1 MPDLMQMIPLMIDLA
16 GKKVVIFGGG
26 EVGARKA
33 RFFAP
38 EAEVTVISRSFSP
51 LLASLA
57 IQRVTRELSDLRE
70 EEIYPMLENMFLA
83 VAATP
88 DTPLNNRIGEVCRKR
103 GVLFNNASGEPGDI
117 LIPSVMGGE
126 HFLLALS
133 TGGESPAVSRFLRE
147 HLQSTLPDLDR
158 MVALQDR
165 LRKCL
170 PEIEPDSHKRKALV
184 TKVLHDPA
192 VWAALAKG
200 EEEAWQIVEE
210 TYLQ

>member
-1 MPDLMQMIPLMIDLA
+1 MHMIPLMIDLA

-33 RFFAP
+33 RFFAA

-51 LLASLA
+51 LLLSLPG

-70 EEIYPMLENMFLA
+70 EEICQMLEEVFLA

-88 DTPLNNRIGEVCRKR
+88 DPSVNNRIGKACRKK
-103 GVLFNNASGEPGDI
+103 GVLFNNASGEPGNI

-165 LRKCL
+165 LRKYL
-170 PEIEPDSHKRKALV
+170 PEKEPDSRKRKEIV

-200 EEEAWQIVEE
+200 EEGAWQIVEE
-210 TYLQ
+210 NYLQ

>member
-1 MPDLMQMIPLMIDLA
+1 MQMIPLMIDLA

-26 EVGARKA
+26 EVGTRKA

-51 LLASLA
+51 QLASLG
-57 IQRVTRELSDLRE
+57 IERVTSDLSTLGEGDISR
-70 EEIYPMLENMFLA
+70 MLEGVFLA

-88 DTPLNNRIGEVCRKR
+88 DTSLNNRIGEACRKM

-158 MVALQDR
+158 MVALQNR

-170 PEIEPDSHKRKALV
+170 PEIEQDSRKRKTLV

-192 VWAALAKG
+192 VWEALAKG

-210 TYLQ
+210 NYLQ

>member
-1 MPDLMQMIPLMIDLA
+1 MHMIPLMIDLA

-38 EAEVTVISRSFSP
+38 ETEVTVVSRSFSSQI
-51 LLASLA
+51 ASPG
-57 IQRVTRELSDLRE
+57 IERVTCDLSILGDRD
-70 EEIYPMLENMFLA
+70 ISRMLAGVFLA

-88 DTPLNNRIGEVCRKR
+88 DTSLNNRIGRVCREM

-165 LRKCL
+165 LRQCL
-170 PEIEPDSHKRKALV
+170 PAIEPDFRKRKALV
-184 TKVLHDPA
+184 TSVLHDPA
-192 VWAALAKG
+192 VWEALAKG

-210 TYLQ
+210 NYLQ